1 MFCSFFSNP
10 ILNAIP
16 EDSKDD
22 SAIKAEFGTNQNL
35 KNGEDLEEEDLDEN
49 DEAFFTSDFEP
60 IIQVWWGSEIQPFEI
75 WKHLKIGFKI
85 VWI

>member
-10 ILNAIP
+10 ILNAIS

-49 DEAFFTSDFEP
+49 DVEFLKKKKEQEKALKEAAAKATKGPLSQGG
-60 IIQVWWGSEIQPFEI
+60 IKKSG
-75 WKHLKIGFKI
+75 KK
-85 VWI
+85 

>member
-10 ILNAIP
+10 ILNAIQ

-35 KNGEDLEEEDLDEN
+35 KNGEDLEEEDEN
-49 DEAFFTSDFEP
+49 DEEFFTSDFEP
-60 IIQVWWGSEIQPFEI
+60 IIQV
-75 WKHLKIGFKI
+75 
-85 VWI
+85 